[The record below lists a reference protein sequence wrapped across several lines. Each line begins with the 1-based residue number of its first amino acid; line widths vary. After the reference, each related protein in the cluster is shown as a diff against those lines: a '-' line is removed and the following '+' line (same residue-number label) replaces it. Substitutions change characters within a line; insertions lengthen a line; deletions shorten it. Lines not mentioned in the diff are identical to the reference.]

1 MVTSTRIH
9 FNHELLLLQ
18 EDVLQLGA
26 LARASVARATQAL
39 IRGDTDAAAEVV
51 AADGRVNDLRY
62 DVESEC
68 YALLAMEQPVAGDMR
83 RIVSL
88 LTITNDLERI
98 GDHGKKIARISLLM
112 NGTQRP
118 IPPAAM
124 ALSPGPR
131 GLSAAVQGA
140 LPWGNVERMC
150 DLSLKML
157 DKALHSLA
165 ENDVAEARA
174 VCAADDQVDALYK
187 QMFNVALTY
196 MLESP
201 RAIAPG
207 TYQIQIGHELER
219 VADRATNIAERLIYA
234 ATGELL
240 DLNV

>member
-1 MVTSTRIH
+1 MVSSTRIH
-9 FNHELLLLQ
+9 FNRELLRLQ

-26 LARASVARATQAL
+26 LARASVVRAVQAL
-39 IRGDTDAAAEVV
+39 TRGDAELAGDVV
-51 AADGRVNDLRY
+51 AEDSRINDMRFE
-62 DVESEC
+62 VEAEC
-68 YALLAMEQPVAGDMR
+68 YALLATEQPVAGDMR

-98 GDHGKKIARISLLM
+98 GDHGKKIARIFLLM
-112 NGTQRP
+112 NGSQRP
-118 IPPAAM
+118 GRAV
-124 ALSPGPR
+124 PGLPFADPLAR
-131 GLSAAVQGA
+131 NTDAHGA
-140 LPWGNVERMC
+140 LPWGNALRMC
-150 DLSLKML
+150 ELALKML
-157 DKALHSLA
+157 DEALHSLA
-165 ENDVAEARA
+165 ANDVDEARS
-174 VCAADDQVDALYK
+174 VCAQDDQVDALYK
-187 QMFNVALTY
+187 QMFNVTLTY

>member
-1 MVTSTRIH
+1 MVNRTRIH
-9 FNHELLLLQ
+9 FNRELLRLH
-18 EDVLQLGA
+18 EDVLGLGA
-26 LARASVARATQAL
+26 LARTAVVRATQAL
-39 IRGDTDAAAEVV
+39 MHGDADLAAEVV
-51 AADGRVNDLRY
+51 AEDNRINDLRFE
-62 DVESEC
+62 VEAEC
-68 YALLAMEQPVAGDMR
+68 FELLATEQPVAGDMR

-112 NGTQRP
+112 TG
-118 IPPAAM
+118 IPRLIP
-124 ALSPGPR
+124 
-131 GLSAAVQGA
+131 SAAGVPLVESRPPNGASQGA
-140 LPWGNVERMC
+140 LPWGNVQRMC

-157 DKALHSLA
+157 DQALHSLA
-165 ENDVAEARA
+165 ANDVVEARA
-174 VCAADDQVDALYK
+174 VCAEDDQVDALYK

-207 TYQIQIGHELER
+207 TYQIQVGHELER

>member
-1 MVTSTRIH
+1 MVNSTRIH
-9 FNHELLLLQ
+9 FNHELHRLQ

-26 LARASVARATQAL
+26 LARRAVVRATQAL
-39 IRGDTDAAAEVV
+39 MQGDAELADEVV
-51 AADGRVNDLRY
+51 IEDNRINDLRF
-62 DVESEC
+62 DVEAEC
-68 YALLAMEQPVAGDMR
+68 YELLATEQPVAGDMR

-88 LTITNDLERI
+88 LTIANDLERI
-98 GDHGKKIARISLLM
+98 GDHGKKIARLSLQM
-112 NGTQRP
+112 NGSQRSL
-118 IPPAAM
+118 PAAGW
-124 ALSPGPR
+124 APSFGPR
-131 GLSAAVQGA
+131 APSAAVQGA
-140 LPWGNVERMC
+140 LPWGNVQHMC

-157 DKALHSLA
+157 DDALHSLA
-165 ENDVAEARA
+165 ANDVAEARA
-174 VCAADDQVDALYK
+174 VCAQDDQVDALYK

-234 ATGELL
+234 ATGDLL

>member
-1 MVTSTRIH
+1 MVNNTRIH
-9 FNHELLLLQ
+9 FNHELHRLQ

-26 LARASVARATQAL
+26 LARRAVVRATQAL
-39 IRGDTDAAAEVV
+39 MQGDAELADEVV
-51 AADGRVNDLRY
+51 IEDNRINDLRF
-62 DVESEC
+62 DVEAEC
-68 YALLAMEQPVAGDMR
+68 YELLATEQPVAGDMR

-98 GDHGKKIARISLLM
+98 GDHGKKIARIPLLM
-112 NGTQRP
+112 NGIPRSLSSAISTPGVDQRVLG
-118 IPPAAM
+118 AA
-124 ALSPGPR
+124 S
-131 GLSAAVQGA
+131 QGA
-140 LPWGNVERMC
+140 LPWNNVQRMY

-157 DKALHSLA
+157 DDALHCLA
-165 ENDVAEARA
+165 TNDVAAAHA
-174 VCAADDQVDALYK
+174 VCAQDDQVDALYK

>member
-1 MVTSTRIH
+1 MVTSTRVH
-9 FNHELLLLQ
+9 FNRELLRLQ
-18 EDVLQLGA
+18 QDVLQLGA
-26 LARASVARATQAL
+26 LARVSVARATQAL
-39 IRGDTDAAAEVV
+39 IHGEADLAAEVV
-51 AADGRVNDLRY
+51 AGDNRINDLRF
-62 DVESEC
+62 DLESEC
-68 YALLAMEQPVAGDMR
+68 YALLATEQPVAGDMR

-98 GDHGKKIARISLLM
+98 GDHGKKIAKISLLM
-112 NGTQRP
+112 NGTSHSIPSTFSMPSAESRALGGRSQR
-118 IPPAAM
+118 
-124 ALSPGPR
+124 
-131 GLSAAVQGA
+131 A
-140 LPWGNVERMC
+140 LPWGDVPRMC

-157 DKALHSLA
+157 DQALHSLA
-165 ENDVAEARA
+165 TNDVTEARA
-174 VCAADDQVDALYK
+174 VCAQDDQVDALYK

>member
-1 MVTSTRIH
+1 MVNGTRIH
-9 FNHELLLLQ
+9 FNRELLRLQ
-18 EDVLQLGA
+18 EDVLKLGF
-26 LARASVARATQAL
+26 LARASVASATQAL
-39 IRGDTDAAAEVV
+39 INADVDLAAEVV
-51 AADGRVNDLRY
+51 ASDSRINDLRF

-68 YALLAMEQPVAGDMR
+68 YALLATEQPVAGDMR

-112 NGTQRP
+112 SG
-118 IPPAAM
+118 IPPA
-124 ALSPGPR
+124 
-131 GLSAAVQGA
+131 GLSATTSPSAEPQAVNGAVRCA
-140 LPWGNVERMC
+140 LPWRDVQWMC

-157 DKALHSLA
+157 DEALHSLA
-165 ENDVAEARA
+165 ANDVAEARA
-174 VCAADDQVDALYK
+174 VCAADDEVDAIYK

-196 MLESP
+196 MLEST
-201 RAIAPG
+201 RAIAAG
-207 TYQIQIGHELER
+207 TYQIQVGHELER

>member
-1 MVTSTRIH
+1 MINGTRVH
-9 FNHELLLLQ
+9 FKRELLLLQ
-18 EDVLQLGA
+18 EDVMQLGM
-26 LARASVARATQAL
+26 LARASVTRAMQAL
-39 IRGDTDAAAEVV
+39 ARSDCDLANEVV
-51 AADGRVNDLRY
+51 AADWRINELRFE
-62 DVESEC
+62 VESEC
-68 YALLAMEQPVAGDMR
+68 YELLATEQPVAGDMR

-98 GDHGKKIARISLLM
+98 GDHAKKIARISLLV
-112 NGTQRP
+112 NESQQTSLQTAGTLP
-118 IPPAAM
+118 NPPR
-124 ALSPGPR
+124 ALSA
-131 GLSAAVQGA
+131 GLQGVP
-140 LPWGNVERMC
+140 PWGSIHRMC

-157 DKALHSLA
+157 DEALHSLQA
-165 ENDVAEARA
+165 NDVDQAYA
-174 VCAADDQVDALYK
+174 VCSQDDQVDALYK

-196 MLESP
+196 MLENP